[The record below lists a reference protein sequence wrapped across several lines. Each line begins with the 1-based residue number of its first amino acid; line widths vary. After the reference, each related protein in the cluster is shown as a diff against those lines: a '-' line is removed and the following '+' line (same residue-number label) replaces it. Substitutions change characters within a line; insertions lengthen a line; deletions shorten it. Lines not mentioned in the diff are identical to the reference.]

1 MSAMRLKIPALALLL
16 VLAWAV
22 QADEVRWPQT
32 VESADGIP
40 IAFEVIGN
48 GGEPALVFI
57 HGWSCDGRYWREQV
71 AHFAGKHQV
80 VVIDLAGHG
89 HSGLGRERYS
99 VAAFGQD
106 VRAVVDA
113 VGAEQVILVGH
124 SMGGP
129 VAVAATQA
137 MPERVIG
144 IVGVDT
150 FQDIGGTI
158 SQEEFDALVAP
169 MRADFR
175 QGAAAFVSQM
185 LVEETDRGLREWIVA
200 DMSAAPPEVAVS
212 AMEEMLTDTLSGRSR
227 LAFDG
232 LDIPIVAINA
242 DLWPTNTEGNRR
254 HIGSFEAVILEGTDH
269 FLQMGEP
276 ESFNRELERVIA
288 SMVKQPR

>member
-1 MSAMRLKIPALALLL
+1 MISTRLKFPAIALLL
-16 VLAWAV
+16 VVAWAAR
-22 QADEVRWPQT
+22 ADDVRWPQV

-40 IAFEVIGN
+40 IAFEVTGS
-48 GGEPALVFI
+48 GEPALVFI
-57 HGWSCDGRYWREQV
+57 HGWSCDGRYWRGQV
-71 AHFAGKHQV
+71 APFARNHQV

-89 HSGLGRERYS
+89 HSGLGRDRYS
-99 VAAFGQD
+99 MAAFGED

-129 VAVAATQA
+129 VSVAAA
-137 MPERVIG
+137 RMMAERVIG

-150 FQDIGGTI
+150 FEDVGGAI

-175 QGAAAFVSQM
+175 GGSAAFVQQM
-185 LVEETDRGLREWIVA
+185 FIDRTDRALRDWIVA
-200 DMSAAPPEVAVS
+200 DMSSAPPEVAVS
-212 AMEEMLTDTLSGRSR
+212 AMEEMLSDIFSGRARS
-227 LAFDG
+227 AFDG

-254 HIGSFEAVILEGTDH
+254 HIGAFEAVIMEDTDH
-269 FLQMGEP
+269 FLQMAEP
-276 ESFNRELERVIA
+276 ASFNAELERVIA
-288 SMVKQPR
+288 GMVKEPR